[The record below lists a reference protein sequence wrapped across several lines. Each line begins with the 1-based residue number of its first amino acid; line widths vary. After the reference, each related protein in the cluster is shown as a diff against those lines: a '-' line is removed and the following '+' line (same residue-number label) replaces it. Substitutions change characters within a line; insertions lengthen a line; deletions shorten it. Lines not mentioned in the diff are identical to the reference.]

1 MAGLPEVDSQIFP
14 AIIMVG
20 TAPIFYRIPITA
32 ELVNCVESGSLPPQ
46 VTVVQRCVPPVPNPI
61 AYPEEGLVS
70 LANRAI
76 VLQCF
81 QAFKAFVVSLVP
93 LA

>member
-1 MAGLPEVDSQIFP
+1 
-14 AIIMVG
+14 MVG
-20 TAPIFYRIPITA
+20 AVPTFYRIPITVD
-32 ELVNCVESGSLPPQ
+32 LVHHVQAGSFPPQ

-61 AYPEEGLVS
+61 AYPEDGLVP

-81 QAFKAFVVSLVP
+81 EAFKAFVVSLVLFP
-93 LA
+93 CLKLY